1 MSRADLAVIGELA
14 RRHALWIV
22 ADEVYAG
29 LAPEGRVPGLAASLP
44 EQVVTAGSLSKTH
57 AMPGWRAG
65 WMVGPK
71 ALIGHAEALS
81 IAMLYGLPGFVQ
93 EAALT
98 AIGIAPEA
106 ESRMRDYCRERC
118 KFVLAALAETPGLV
132 CMPPDAGMFMLI
144 DVRGTGLSGYDFMR
158 DLYRARG
165 VSVLDGGA
173 FGKGTAGFIRLC
185 FTTDE
190 RSLREGCARI
200 RQFASSLKPG
210 VSRGQ
215 IG

>member
-1 MSRADLAVIGELA
+1 M
-14 RRHALWIV
+14 
-22 ADEVYAG
+22 DEVYAG
-29 LAPEGRVPGLAASLP
+29 LASEGRVPSLASSLP

-65 WMVGPK
+65 WMIGPK
-71 ALIGHAEALS
+71 ELIGHAEALA

-98 AIGIAPEA
+98 AIGIAPAA
-106 ESRMRDYCRERC
+106 ETRMRDYCRERC
-118 KFVLAALAETPGLV
+118 AFVLAALAQTPGLACV
-132 CMPPDAGMFMLI
+132 PPDAGMFMLI
-144 DVRGTGLSGYDFMR
+144 DVRGTGLSGYDFMLE
-158 DLYRARG
+158 LYRSHG

-200 RQFASSLKPG
+200 RRFAASLRSKEDA
-210 VSRGQ
+210 
-215 IG
+215 